1 MWMFFIHPDIHSAA
15 RLRDDSM
22 KCAASFAVYVYYRRE
37 IGFRMA
43 HRSVPHGSKF
53 GALVLKLVTELGK
66 HGYVDGP
73 VIM

>member
-1 MWMFFIHPDIHSAA
+1 
-15 RLRDDSM
+15 M

-43 HRSVPHGSKF
+43 HRSVLHGSKF
-53 GALVLKLVTELGK
+53 GALILKLVTELGK